1 MVLICVRVEKH
12 VLTAKWQQLGVAFF
26 MVASMAVMAS
36 PSAEAAA
43 PARILLVGDSI
54 TEGSG
59 GDTAYRCDLWEALGG
74 AVDFVGTRSD
84 VNDCATAGFD
94 ANHAAQ
100 GGITTADWVDNIGP
114 GAFAL
119 SYDAAL
125 VHIGTNDVNGVNFSW
140 TQAYVDGLEIKYRE
154 LISGLRQNNPTVVI
168 YLAQIIPCTFGPDGS
183 GFLGCDVTHDGG
195 LDNNGD
201 DVEGINEVWARIAG
215 DSSTADSPIVL
226 IDHRVGFTSGD
237 LKADKVHPNASG
249 KAKMAAKWAAALD
262 PQLDDEVL
270 LVEPGGRWHI
280 RRPGQADYTFF
291 YGNPGDVPLF
301 GDWDGDGVDTPGMYR
316 PSNGFAYLT
325 DTLPPDGGSGV
336 AEFDFFFGI
345 PGDQVFVG
353 DWDGDG
359 ADSLGISRGGKM
371 YLANTNA
378 TVVADLEFWF
388 GLPTDIA
395 YGADT
400 DGDGKDSVIVYR
412 ESTSFAYYTNDTNSS
427 VAPTDGELFFGIPGD
442 KFVMGDWD
450 GDGMD
455 TAGIFRGSNRTVYL
469 RNSNDTGNADES
481 YNWGGSTWRP
491 VAGRWKR

>member
-1 MVLICVRVEKH
+1 VEKH
-12 VLTAKWQQLGVAFF
+12 VLTTKWRLLGAAFLMLATVVVVA
-26 MVASMAVMAS
+26 
-36 PSAEAAA
+36 PSAAEAAA
-43 PARILLVGDSI
+43 PSRILLVGDSI

-59 GDTAYRCDLWEALGG
+59 GDTAYRCKLWEALGG
-74 AVDFVGTRSD
+74 AVEFVGTRTD
-84 VNDCATAGFD
+84 VGDCGTAGFD
-94 ANHAAQ
+94 ADHSGQ
-100 GGITTADWVDNIGP
+100 GGITTANWVDMIGP
-114 GAFAL
+114 GAFGL
-119 SYDAAL
+119 SFDAAL
-125 VHIGTNDVNGVNFSW
+125 VHLGTNDVNGVNFDW
-140 TQAYVDGLEIKYRE
+140 TQAYVDGLEVEYRQ
-154 LISGLRQNNPTVVI
+154 LIAGLRQNNPNVTI
-168 YLAQIIPCTFGPDGS
+168 YLARIIPCSFGPDGS
-183 GFLGCDVTHDGG
+183 GFLGCDVTHEGG
-195 LDNNGD
+195 QDNNGD
-201 DVEGINEVWARIAG
+201 DVEGINDVWARIA
-215 DSSTADSPIVL
+215 ADSTTAASPIILV
-226 IDHRVGFTSGD
+226 DHTSGFSLGD
-237 LKADKVHPNASG
+237 LKADGVHPNESG

-262 PQLDDEVL
+262 SQLDDEVL

-301 GDWDGDGVDTPGMYR
+301 GDWDGDGYDTPGMYR

-325 DTLPPDGGSGV
+325 NTLPDNGGFGV

-412 ESTSFAYYTNDTNSS
+412 QSNSFAYYTNDTNQA
-427 VAPTDGELFFGIPGD
+427 VAPTAGELFFGNPGD
-442 KFVMGDWD
+442 QFVMGDWD
-450 GDGMD
+450 GDGID
-455 TAGIFRGSNRTVYL
+455 TPGIFRGSNSTVYL
-469 RNSNDTGNADES
+469 RNANDTGAADES
-481 YNWGGSTWRP
+481 YSWGGSRQTWRP
-491 VAGRWKR
+491 VAGRWTL